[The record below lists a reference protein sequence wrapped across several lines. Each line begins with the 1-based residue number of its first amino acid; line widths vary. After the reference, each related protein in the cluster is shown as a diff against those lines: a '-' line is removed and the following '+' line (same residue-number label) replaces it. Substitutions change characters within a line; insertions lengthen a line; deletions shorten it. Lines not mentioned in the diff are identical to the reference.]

1 MPDLRELFDNP
12 EEGFR
17 TMWAGIRSHMHTA
30 VVSRVTKASD
40 GHVLEVQ
47 PTVQQ
52 AVKDPTL
59 TQTTYVDYPLVVD
72 SPVHFAGG
80 ARTVLSHG
88 VDVGDEVATV
98 FAENGIDF
106 WHQQGGT
113 AQPASDRAHSLS
125 DGITFPGVRSDPRRL
140 QQVDAQAMH
149 MRSEDKLHVHE
160 THPDRGHRTFSA
172 DPSTPPASDTFDP
185 LSMASAFY
193 HHVVQSAVGLL
204 GQAVS
209 SGGTHEAGVT
219 HQGGAFMRALNGLH
233 QVLAMPSGALL
244 SAFSG
249 AHTVTANSAGVQI
262 ASSVGI
268 GLQCPPGTLSLPTGG
283 ISGNAVQ
290 AGGDLSGN
298 VGQAEVVSLAHVD
311 ASTLPAATSDAAA
324 ASAGVEIGGL
334 YRDTSIAAGKSVLV
348 VWMAW

>member
-1 MPDLRELFDNP
+1 MDQRE
-12 EEGFR
+12 
-17 TMWAGIRSHMHTA
+17 
-30 VVSRVTKASD
+30 
-40 GHVLEVQ
+40 
-47 PTVQQ
+47 
-52 AVKDPTL
+52 
-59 TQTTYVDYPLVVD
+59 YVVD
-72 SPVHFAGG
+72 WEETIRTAFAGLMATRWHAMPGQLTDSILYVHNATVIFTVKRMVTDPVTG
-80 ARTVLSHG
+80 ARTFESHPIHP
-88 VDVGDEVATV
+88 DVIV
-98 FAENGIDF
+98 
-106 WHQQGGT
+106 H
-113 AQPASDRAHSLS
+113 
-125 DGITFPGVRSDPRRL
+125 FPGGAGAVLTHGLAAQDEGLLVYADRDVDSWRQSGGQQQPVTNRMSGYQDPHLIPGIRSDPRKL
-140 QQVDAQAMH
+140 QQVAPDAMH
-149 MRSEDKLHVHE
+149 ARSDDKTVVHE
-160 THPDRGHRTFSA
+160 MKPGTGIRSFHA
-172 DPSTPPASDTFDP
+172 DPSTPAASPSFDP

-283 ISGNAVQ
+283 ISGSAVQ

-311 ASTLPAATSDAAA
+311 ARSLPVATSDAAA
-324 ASAGVEIGGL
+324 ASAGVLIGGL
-334 YRDTSIAAGKSVLV
+334 YRDTSIASGKNVLV
-348 VWMAW
+348 MRAA